1 MADAWKDLAV
11 AVIEQAI
18 RDYKRLWDVESYEKV
33 RIKEFFMSE
42 WFAAVT
48 DIDPE
53 WLIETLEAQEREKR
67 KKANGSTKEIS

>member
-1 MADAWKDLAV
+1 MADVWKDLAV

-18 RDYKRLWDVESYEKV
+18 RDYKRLWDVDSYEKTL
-33 RIKEFFMSE
+33 IKEFFYSE
-42 WFAAVT
+42 WFSIVT

-67 KKANGSTKEIS
+67 KKANGGTEKIS